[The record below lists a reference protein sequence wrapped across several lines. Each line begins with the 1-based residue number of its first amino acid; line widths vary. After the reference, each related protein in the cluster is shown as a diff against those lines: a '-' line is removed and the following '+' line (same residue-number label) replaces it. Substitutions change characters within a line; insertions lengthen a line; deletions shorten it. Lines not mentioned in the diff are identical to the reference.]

1 MECRDIGR
9 RVRALRKK
17 AGLTM
22 MEVAGKV
29 GRSQGQIS
37 RLENGQQS
45 FKSATLL
52 QLAEVLGVRPIE
64 FFIEERAQR
73 AEVPALLSPRLAHAL
88 KQPGFVKL
96 AEMLAGAYDELPD
109 QFSAIANVAETVLAA
124 TGGREEEPVEAEAEP
139 EPSEASVQPPS

>member
-17 AGLTM
+17 AGLTLR
-22 MEVAGKV
+22 ELAEEIDL
-29 GRSQGQIS
+29 SQGQLS

-109 QFSAIANVAETVLAA
+109 QFSAIANVADASNVAVLA
-124 TGGREEEPVEAEAEP
+124 RL
-139 EPSEASVQPPS
+139 